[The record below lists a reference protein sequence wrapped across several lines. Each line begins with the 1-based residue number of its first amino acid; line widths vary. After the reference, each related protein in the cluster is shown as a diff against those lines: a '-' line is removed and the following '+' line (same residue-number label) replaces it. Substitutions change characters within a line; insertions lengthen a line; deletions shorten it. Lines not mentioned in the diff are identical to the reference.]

1 MSTSAAGGGDDAT
14 VAVPATL
21 PAALRAEF
29 RRALHPPYETPSVVV
44 GNGLLM
50 TACWVLLP
58 ASVVS
63 SVFRFHGALA
73 FALVLASW
81 MYSDVPATNLLGGDA
96 VRSITALED
105 PAALR
110 RMWYA
115 KNLVLWAL
123 VTPLCTVVAIGLG
136 IYEHRLTTT
145 ALTIL
150 WIATV
155 PLGALGFS
163 SWVGVWFPYH
173 VLALRYRWARRRRW
187 RQMLFRWSVLL
198 LTPYGVVPL
207 LTGVLT
213 LPSVLLWT
221 AVAPSGHRNR
231 ITDAQFAWGLVLGA
245 AVAAVA
251 WVVGHWYGPRLAH
264 RRRRWLAGFLAD
276 PERG

>member
-1 MSTSAAGGGDDAT
+1 MDASATGRSDVT
-14 VAVPATL
+14 VALPATL

-29 RRALHPPYETPSVVV
+29 RRALHPPYETPGVVV

-50 TACWVLLP
+50 TACWTLLP

-63 SVFRFHGALA
+63 LVFTFHGVLA

-96 VRSITALED
+96 ERSRAALRD
-105 PAALR
+105 PAMLR

-115 KNLVLWAL
+115 KNLVLWL
-123 VTPLCTVVAIGLG
+123 LITPLCTVVAIGLG
-136 IYEHRLTTT
+136 IYEHRLATT
-145 ALTIL
+145 ALSVL

-163 SWVGVWFPYH
+163 SWVGVYFPYH
-173 VLALRYRWARRRRW
+173 VLPLRYRWARRARW
-187 RQMLFRWSVLL
+187 RPMLFRWVVLL
-198 LTPYGVVPL
+198 LTPYVVVPW
-207 LTGVLT
+207 LTALLT

-221 AVAPSGHRNR
+221 AVAPDEQTKR
-231 ITDAQFAWGLVLGA
+231 ITDAQFLWGLLLAAVLAGA
-245 AVAAVA
+245 AWA
-251 WVVGHWYGPRLAH
+251 VGHVYGPRLAH
-264 RRRRWLAGFLAD
+264 RRTQRLAAFLAD

>member
-1 MSTSAAGGGDDAT
+1 VATGGGDVT
-14 VAVPATL
+14 VALPATL
-21 PAALRAEF
+21 PSALRAEF

-50 TACWVLLP
+50 TACWLLLP

-96 VRSITALED
+96 KRSSAALGD
-105 PAALR
+105 PAMLR

-115 KNLVLWAL
+115 KNLVLWLL

-136 IYEHRLTTT
+136 IYEHRLATT
-145 ALTIL
+145 ALSVL

-163 SWVGVWFPYH
+163 SWVGVYFPYH
-173 VLALRYRWARRRRW
+173 VLPLRYRWERRRRW
-187 RQMLFRWSVLL
+187 WPMLGRWTVLL

-207 LTGVLT
+207 LTAVLT
-213 LPSVLLWT
+213 LPSVLLWA
-221 AVAPSGHRNR
+221 AVAPGEKDERL
-231 ITDAQFAWGLVLGA
+231 TDPQFFWGLLIAA
-245 AVAAVA
+245 AVAGVG

-264 RRRRWLAGFLAD
+264 RRHQRLAVFLDD

>member
-1 MSTSAAGGGDDAT
+1 MNASAAGGSG
-14 VAVPATL
+14 VAVALPATL
-21 PAALRAEF
+21 PATLRAEF
-29 RRALHPPYETPSVVV
+29 RRALRPPYETPSVVV
-44 GNGLLM
+44 GNGLLV
-50 TACWVLLP
+50 TVLWVLLP

-96 VRSITALED
+96 ERSIAALRD
-105 PAALR
+105 PAVLR

-115 KNLVLWAL
+115 KNLVLWAF

-145 ALTIL
+145 ALTVV
-150 WIATV
+150 WIWTV

-163 SWVGVWFPYH
+163 SWVGVWYPYH
-173 VLALRYRWARRRRW
+173 VLPLRYRWTRRRRW
-187 RQMLFRWSVLL
+187 RQMLCRWAVLVL
-198 LTPYGVVPL
+198 VPYVVVPL
-207 LTGVLT
+207 LTAVLT

-221 AVAPSGHRNR
+221 AVAPSGERNR
-231 ITDAQFAWGLVLGA
+231 ITDAQFGWGLLLAAVLAGAAWG
-245 AVAAVA
+245 
-251 WVVGHWYGPRLAH
+251 VGHWYGPRLAY
-264 RRRRWLAGFLAD
+264 RRRERLAGFLRD

>member
-1 MSTSAAGGGDDAT
+1 VNASATGGGGVIIAL
-14 VAVPATL
+14 PATL
-21 PAALRAEF
+21 SAALRAEF
-29 RRALHPPYETPSVVV
+29 RRALRPPYETPSVVV

-50 TACWVLLP
+50 VACWVLLP

-63 SVFRFHGALA
+63 SVFRFHGAPA

-96 VRSITALED
+96 ERSAAAVRDEATV
-105 PAALR
+105 R

-123 VTPLCTVVAIGLG
+123 ITPLCTVVAIGLG

-145 ALTIL
+145 ALTVV

-155 PLGALGFS
+155 PLGALGFA

-173 VLALRYRWARRRRW
+173 VLPLRYRWARRRRW
-187 RQMLFRWSVLL
+187 RQMLCRWAVLL

-213 LPSVLLWT
+213 LPSLLLWT
-221 AVAPSGHRNR
+221 AVAPSGQRSR
-231 ITDAQFAWGLVLGA
+231 ITDAQFGWGLLLAAVVAGA
-245 AVAAVA
+245 AWVA
-251 WVVGHWYGPRLAH
+251 GHWYGPRLAH
-264 RRRRWLAGFLAD
+264 RRRHRLAAFLGD

>member
-1 MSTSAAGGGDDAT
+1 
-14 VAVPATL
+14 
-21 PAALRAEF
+21 
-29 RRALHPPYETPSVVV
+29 VVV

-50 TACWVLLP
+50 TVLWVFLP

-81 MYSDVPATNLLGGDA
+81 MYSDVPATNLLGADA
-96 VRSITALED
+96 ERSVAALGD

-136 IYEHRLTTT
+136 IYEHRLATT
-145 ALTIL
+145 ALTVV

-163 SWVGVWFPYH
+163 SWVGVYFPYH
-173 VLALRYRWARRRRW
+173 VLPLHYRWAQRRRW
-187 RQMLFRWSVLL
+187 RQILFRWAVLL
-198 LTPYGVVPL
+198 LTPYVVVPL

-213 LPSVLLWT
+213 LPSLLLWT
-221 AVAPSGHRNR
+221 AVAPSGQRNR
-231 ITDAQFAWGLVLGA
+231 ITDAQFGWGLLLAA
-245 AVAAVA
+245 AVAGAA

-264 RRRRWLAGFLAD
+264 RRRQWLAGFLAD